1 MASRVEHVKGIIV
14 KDKVVLSV
22 KSLMII
28 LAKIPDGK
36 SMLKLSQRLNAL
48 HNCMFGSKWVAFI
61 DMGQV
66 KNDILLYIS
75 NCLWDKSGT
84 LPLGA
89 VNKCSVI

>member
-36 SMLKLSQRLNAL
+36 RAGSARIVIPLSTRTLHAL
-48 HNCMFGSKWVAFI
+48 GTAGTTGQMVAL
-61 DMGQV
+61 Q
-66 KNDILLYIS
+66 LQ
-75 NCLWDKSGT
+75 
-84 LPLGA
+84 A
-89 VNKCSVI
+89 